1 MLIQNAIDGQQ
12 RNDSHNGI
20 ESALKKFYIDRGLRF
35 ARVKG
40 PL

>member
-1 MLIQNAIDGQQ
+1 MQLME
-12 RNDSHNGI
+12 SKEMTHNGI

-35 ARVKG
+35 AGVKG